1 MKDEKIMKK
10 TLLKDIA
17 ETLGLSISQVS
28 RALNHQEY
36 VSAETRNQVMRLAK
50 KMKYRN
56 LSFRHRKKF
65 AVLANTFCDFNVH
78 ILNQILLES
87 ERMKFSFSVIPFGN
101 LDQLNDQ
108 FFDGAVLISQ
118 NPEQTKCCEKF
129 KMPLVVINQYGS
141 PLENIASVFP
151 DADHEVRTAMTHFI
165 KLGHKKIARIHP
177 EAKKLT
183 KKELAR
189 GTDEFYRIAEEN
201 GIRDQ
206 VRSLCMEHSEDAVFK
221 KVLQLADEGFTAFLV
236 VISDWT
242 PRLLQAIR
250 KRGLRIPE
258 DISVITYE
266 YDNSAY
272 QEPPLTTIEY
282 NYEQLVRKAIE
293 QLKKEIAGKKIV
305 PEIQISCKLNI
316 RNSTA
321 ALPRK
326 RKKQ

>member
-36 VSAETRNQVMRLAK
+36 VAGDTRNQVMRLAK

-56 LSFRHRKKF
+56 LSFRHRQKF

-78 ILNQILLES
+78 ILDQVLRES

-165 KLGHKKIARIHP
+165 RLGHKKIARLHP

-206 VRSLCMEHSEDAVFK
+206 VRSLCIEFSEDVLIQN
-221 KVLQLADEGFTAFLV
+221 VLQLAYEGFTAFLA
-236 VISDWT
+236 VISDWA
-242 PRLLQAIR
+242 PRLLRAIWQ
-250 KRGLRIPE
+250 KGLRIPE
-258 DISVITYE
+258 DISLITYE
-266 YDNSAY
+266 YNNSVY
-272 QEPPLTTIEY
+272 MDPPLTTIEF

-293 QLKKEIAGKKIV
+293 QLKKEISGKKIV
-305 PEIQISCKLNI
+305 SEIQIPCKLNI
-316 RNSTA
+316 RNTTA
-321 ALPRK
+321 APPRN
-326 RKKQ
+326 RKK

>member
-1 MKDEKIMKK
+1 MKR

-28 RALNHQEY
+28 RALNHQGY
-36 VSAETRNQVMRLAK
+36 VSGDTRNQVMRMAK

-56 LSFRHRKKF
+56 LSCRHRKRF
-65 AVLANTFCDFNVH
+65 AVLTGYFGDFNVH

-108 FFDGAVLISQ
+108 FFDGAVLISK
-118 NPEQTKCCEKF
+118 NPEQTKFCEKF
-129 KMPLVVINQYGS
+129 RMPLVVINQYGI

-151 DADHEVRTAMTHFI
+151 DADHEVRTAMMHFL

-177 EAKKLT
+177 EWKKLT
-183 KKELAR
+183 KKELSR

-206 VRSLCMEHSEDAVFK
+206 VCSLCVESQD
-221 KVLQLADEGFTAFLV
+221 KVIEEILRLADGGFTAFLA
-236 VISDWT
+236 VISNQT
-242 PRLLQAIR
+242 PRLFQAVQ
-250 KRGLRIPE
+250 KKDLRIPE
-258 DISVITYE
+258 DISLITYE

-272 QEPPLTTIEY
+272 QRPPLTTIEY

-293 QLKKEIAGKKIV
+293 QLKKEIAGKKV
-305 PEIQISCKLNI
+305 VSEIQVPCRLNI
-316 RNSTA
+316 RSSTA
-321 ALPRK
+321 ALPRN
-326 RKKQ
+326 RKK

>member
-1 MKDEKIMKK
+1 MKK

-36 VSAETRNQVMRLAK
+36 VAGDTRNQVMRLAK

-56 LSFRHRKKF
+56 LSCRHRKRF
-65 AVLANTFCDFNVH
+65 AVLVNSFCNFNVH
-78 ILNQILLES
+78 ILDQVLRES
-87 ERMKFSFSVIPFGN
+87 ERMKFSFSVIPLRN

-165 KLGHKKIARIHP
+165 RLGHKKIARLHP

-206 VRSLCMEHSEDAVFK
+206 VRSLCIEFSEDVLIQN
-221 KVLQLADEGFTAFLV
+221 VLQLADEGFTAFLA
-236 VISDWT
+236 VISDWA
-242 PRLLQAIR
+242 PRLLRAIWQ
-250 KRGLRIPE
+250 KGLRIPE
-258 DISVITYE
+258 DISLITYE
-266 YDNSAY
+266 YNNSVY
-272 QEPPLTTIEY
+272 MDPPLTTIEF

-293 QLKKEIAGKKIV
+293 QLKKEISGKKIV
-305 PEIQISCKLNI
+305 PEIQIPCKLNI

-321 ALPRK
+321 APPRK
-326 RKKQ
+326 RKK

>member
-36 VSAETRNQVMRLAK
+36 VAGDTRNQVMRLAK

-56 LSFRHRKKF
+56 LSCRHRKRF
-65 AVLANTFCDFNVH
+65 AVLTDYFSDFNVH
-78 ILNQILLES
+78 ILDQVLRES

-108 FFDGAVLISQ
+108 FFDGAVLISR
-118 NPEQTKCCEKF
+118 NPEQIKYCEKF

-151 DADHEVRTAMTHFI
+151 DADHEARTAMTHFI
-165 KLGHKKIARIHP
+165 RLGHKKIARLHP
-177 EAKKLT
+177 EAKKLSQ
-183 KKELAR
+183 KELAR

-206 VRSLCMEHSEDAVFK
+206 VCSLCLDYSEDVLIEK
-221 KVLQLADEGFTAFLV
+221 LLQLADEGFTAFLA
-236 VISDWT
+236 VISDWS
-242 PRLLQAIR
+242 PRLLRAIWQ
-250 KRGLRIPE
+250 KGLRIPE
-258 DISVITYE
+258 DISLITYE
-266 YDNSAY
+266 YNNSVY
-272 QEPPLTTIEY
+272 MDPPLTTIEF

-293 QLKKEIAGKKIV
+293 QLKKEMSGKKNV
-305 PEIQISCKLNI
+305 PEIQIPCKLNI

-321 ALPRK
+321 APPRK
-326 RKKQ
+326 RKK

>member
-1 MKDEKIMKK
+1 MKKVALLFVAVLFATVTFAQSNMPIDPKTEKI
-10 TLLKDIA
+10 T
-17 ETLGLSISQVS
+17 
-28 RALNHQEY
+28 
-36 VSAETRNQVMRLAK
+36 
-50 KMKYRN
+50 
-56 LSFRHRKKF
+56 FRK
-65 AVLANTFCDFNVH
+65 
-78 ILNQILLES
+78 
-87 ERMKFSFSVIPFGN
+87 
-101 LDQLNDQ
+101 
-108 FFDGAVLISQ
+108 
-118 NPEQTKCCEKF
+118 
-129 KMPLVVINQYGS
+129 VINTVG
-141 PLENIASVFP
+141 
-151 DADHEVRTAMTHFI
+151 
-165 KLGHKKIARIHP
+165 
-177 EAKKLT
+177 
-183 KKELAR
+183 
-189 GTDEFYRIAEEN
+189 
-201 GIRDQ
+201 
-206 VRSLCMEHSEDAVFK
+206 SEDAVFK

>member
-1 MKDEKIMKK
+1 MKK

-28 RALNHQEY
+28 RALNHQEN
-36 VSAETRNQVMRLAK
+36 VSGDTRNQVMRLAK

-56 LSFRHRKKF
+56 LSCRHRKRF
-65 AVLANTFCDFNVH
+65 AVLTGYFGDFDVH

-101 LDQLNDQ
+101 LDPLNDQ
-108 FFDGAVLISQ
+108 FFDGAVLISK
-118 NPEQTKCCEKF
+118 NPEQTKFCEKF
-129 KMPLVVINQYGS
+129 RMPLVVINQYGI

-151 DADHEVRTAMTHFI
+151 DADHEVRTAMMHFI
-165 KLGHKKIARIHP
+165 KLGHRKIARVHP
-177 EAKKLT
+177 EGKKLT

-206 VRSLCMEHSEDAVFK
+206 VCSLCVESQDQVIEEILH
-221 KVLQLADEGFTAFLV
+221 LADEGFTAFLA
-236 VISDWT
+236 VISSRAS
-242 PRLLQAIR
+242 RLLQMVR
-250 KRGLRIPE
+250 QRDLRIPE
-258 DISVITYE
+258 DISLIAYE

-272 QEPPLTTIEY
+272 QTPPLTTIEY

-293 QLKKEIAGKKIV
+293 QLKNEIAGKKIV
-305 PEIQISCKLNI
+305 TVSQIPCKFNI
-316 RNSTA
+316 RSSTA
-321 ALPRK
+321 ALSRN
-326 RKKQ
+326 RKK